1 MLAERRHIITAM
13 GLSNALGDTVES
25 VWTAVLEG
33 RPRTSAPPFD
43 LPFETVCG
51 AVAGPLDPLPASER
65 AFESRLARIVL
76 RALPQVSPAVA
87 RARQRYGAERV
98 ALLVGTSTGGLAVA

>member
-13 GLSNALGDTVES
+13 GLTNALGDTVES
-25 VWTAVLEG
+25 VWASLLEG
-33 RPRTSAPPFD
+33 RPRTSAPPFE

-51 AVAGPLDPLPASER
+51 AVHGPLDALPTAER
-65 AFESRLARIVL
+65 AFDSRLARLVF
-76 RALPQVSPAVA
+76 RALPQVTAAVA

-98 ALLVGTSTGGLAVA
+98 ALLVGT